1 MPGAADTASAMAC
14 LAVAAAVG
22 AVARVP
28 PARVC
33 ARACRAARALA
44 VSPHP
49 ARRRSVLRRARRD
62 TDSERPSK
70 DGTLDALDNVL
81 GVEPEDEAPPD
92 PSRDADAV
100 PPSRPPVPP
109 AEASSRRL
117 SDAAEDDD
125 DDGWR
130 PWFSPRSDVYDVPV
144 SRPSAAYILA
154 LIHVLVFLGDYALY
168 ATGNGNGGDLFLR
181 LAEVDDALVRG
192 SQWTRPFT
200 ACLVDYGLVHF
211 AVSNLALV
219 TVGAEAEALLGLYP
233 FLSVY
238 VLTGAVGVLTVTAF
252 DPNTSL
258 SVGGSDA
265 IFGIFGAACAYSL
278 INIEP
283 EWNRRGCYVRCL
295 QMGVLG
301 TALVWLAGMPT
312 LGAEHV
318 VSNAGHASAFAAGA
332 TMGVLGAAPLFSS
345 DRFAPPDAERLNLID
360 LLADRKDKLYVGLGA
375 ASAVLAAES
384 VVVVVKRF
392 LLDET

>member
-1 MPGAADTASAMAC
+1 MAC
-14 LAVAAAVG
+14 LAAAAAVG

-28 PARVC
+28 PARVR
-33 ARACRAARALA
+33 ARVRRAERALA
-44 VSPHP
+44 LSPPP
-49 ARRRSVLRRARRD
+49 ARRRPVLRGARRED
-62 TDSERPSK
+62 ASSTSNEG
-70 DGTLDALDNVL
+70 GTLDALDSVL
-81 GVEPEDEAPPD
+81 GVEPEDEEPPE
-92 PSRDADAV
+92 PSRDADPV
-100 PPSRPPVPP
+100 PPPRPPAPP

-117 SDAAEDDD
+117 SDADAD

-130 PWFSPRSDVYDVPV
+130 PWFSPRGDVYDVPV
-144 SRPSAAYILA
+144 SRPSAAYLLA

-219 TVGAEAEALLGLYP
+219 TVGAEAEALLGFYP

-252 DPNTSL
+252 DPNTAL

-265 IFGIFGAACAYSL
+265 VFGVFGATCAYSL

-283 EWNRRGCYVRCL
+283 EWNRKGCYVRCM

-318 VSNAGHASAFAAGA
+318 VSNAGHLSAFAAGA
-332 TMGVLGAAPLFSS
+332 TMGYLGAAPLFSS
-345 DRFAPPDAERLNLID
+345 DRFAPPDAERLDLID
-360 LLADRKDKLYVGLGA
+360 LLADRKDKLYVGLGT

-392 LLDET
+392 LLDQT

>member
-1 MPGAADTASAMAC
+1 MV
-14 LAVAAAVG
+14 LAPKR
-22 AVARVP
+22 RV
-28 PARVC
+28 
-33 ARACRAARALA
+33 
-44 VSPHP
+44 
-49 ARRRSVLRRARRD
+49 RRA
-62 TDSERPSK
+62 
-70 DGTLDALDNVL
+70 
-81 GVEPEDEAPPD
+81 
-92 PSRDADAV
+92 
-100 PPSRPPVPP
+100 
-109 AEASSRRL
+109 
-117 SDAAEDDD
+117 
-125 DDGWR
+125 
-130 PWFSPRSDVYDVPV
+130 V

-219 TVGAEAEALLGLYP
+219 TVGAEAEALWFYP

-258 SVGGSDA
+258 SA
-265 IFGIFGAACAYSL
+265 GAPTPSSASSAHGDSL

-283 EWNRRGCYVRCL
+283 EWNRRVLRAMSADG
-295 QMGVLG
+295 GVG
-301 TALVWLAGMPT
+301 HRAGVLAGMPT

-318 VSNAGHASAFAAGA
+318 VSNAGTCRRLRGRDDGYSH
-332 TMGVLGAAPLFSS
+332 APLFSS
-345 DRFAPPDAERLNLID
+345 DRFAPPDAERLHLID
-360 LLADRKDKLYVGLGA
+360 LLADRKDKLYVGLGT

>member
-49 ARRRSVLRRARRD
+49 ARRRPVLRRARRD

-258 SVGGSDA
+258 SALLAIGVAAFGLSPRRLRRRVRVLPHQHRAGVEQKRVLRAMSADGGVGHRAGVVGGDA
-265 IFGIFGAACAYSL
+265 DAGRGARGEQRGARVGVCGGRDDGSARRGAALLERSVRTAG
-278 INIEP
+278 
-283 EWNRRGCYVRCL
+283 RRAVK
-295 QMGVLG
+295 
-301 TALVWLAGMPT
+301 
-312 LGAEHV
+312 
-318 VSNAGHASAFAAGA
+318 
-332 TMGVLGAAPLFSS
+332 S
-345 DRFAPPDAERLNLID
+345 DRSP
-360 LLADRKDKLYVGLGA
+360 GG
-375 ASAVLAAES
+375 SQG
-384 VVVVVKRF
+384 
-392 LLDET
+392 